1 MPNDAFISYSHRA
14 DFALA
19 AAVEKGLEKLA
30 KPLFSIRAMEVFRDE
45 SDLAASSGLTPAL
58 EKHLAQSRWLI
69 VFASRTAARSA
80 YCGDEVAWWVRQRG
94 TDQLLIALTDGQIA
108 WDRQRGDFDWSA
120 TDALPE
126 CLRGAFQSEPRYVDL
141 REVKQSADLSL
152 ANPTFRFAMLDLAA
166 PVRGIAKNQLDNED
180 VKRNRMFR
188 LLVRAGV
195 TAIAL
200 FGAAAAVMAVVARQQ
215 AQQSL
220 SRQLSAQSLR
230 LVRAQPDLGLL
241 LAVEALNIAD
251 SVEGRAGLL
260 DALLD
265 QPHLIRVLHGSTRD
279 DLERQGFRFF
289 GPARPGAGQGAA
301 TAPAKASS
309 GCEGGAESSA
319 ASVDG
324 KLTAYGCYGG
334 DVRIAGA
341 GGTRGA
347 FSRIGH
353 QQPVMS
359 VLFSADGRLLI
370 SGGYDGRILLWDVT
384 TGVGMEPAFADN
396 ELPVL
401 ALGLSADG
409 RSLASLHEGGPPKLW
424 DLAVQPRLKT
434 PVAGVADPGEVLAV
448 VGERSLIE
456 SNTIEWRT
464 GDRQR
469 LAREIVGPERAGQFL
484 GLWAAG
490 KPLYAG
496 QLGLSDAT
504 LPAYDNDAGIALAVD
519 VPAAGNESRLLVRS
533 TDPAGPRLEIPLPS
547 YVQATAISRDGKRL
561 AGAAGRTLWM
571 WELPSG
577 KLLFGPVDLEGEP
590 RVLLFGRADAFLA
603 AGLADG
609 RLLVLDPADGKPLRQ
624 ALDAH
629 QSTGS
634 LGIQAAAL
642 SADGKRAA
650 TGGVDGQ
657 ILVWDTGTWQR
668 RTPMPAYGF
677 KVRPGPAFEGSYSVP
692 AVAFDPDDAL
702 FAAATTR
709 GPAVWFRGGLDWLRR
724 GLASRA
730 VSRIGFSPDGRSL
743 VTVGADGV
751 LEWSMDAEDWKRRAC
766 AVADRNLTQAEWRQ
780 YVSFD
785 AGQQSGWK
793 RVFEPGYRSTCPE
806 RSAGSEDAAPRNK
819 QAAPAATAPQSYPAP
834 TR

>member
-1 MPNDAFISYSHRA
+1 MPNDAFLSYSHRA

-58 EKHLAQSRWLI
+58 EKHLSQSRWLI
-69 VFASRTAARSA
+69 VFASPTAARSA

-126 CLRGAFQSEPRYVDL
+126 CLRGAFPSEPRYVDL
-141 REVKQSADLSL
+141 REIKQSADLSL

-166 PVRGIAKNQLDNED
+166 PIRGIAKNQLDNED

-220 SRQLSAQSLR
+220 SRQLSAQALR

-265 QPHLIRVLHGSTRD
+265 QPHLIRVAHGATRA
-279 DLERQGFRFF
+279 DLERQGFRFA
-289 GPARPGAGQGAA
+289 GPVAPGA
-301 TAPAKASS
+301 AKDRNRES
-309 GCEGGAESSA
+309 GCEGGAESAA
-319 ASVDG
+319 ASADG
-324 KLTAYGCYGG
+324 KRTAYGCYSG
-334 DVRIAGA
+334 DVRMAY
-341 GGTRGA
+341 GGTVRGT
-347 FSRIGH
+347 FSRFDH
-353 QQPVMS
+353 RQPVMS

-370 SGGYDGRILLWDVT
+370 SGGYDGRILLWDAAS
-384 TGVGMEPAFADN
+384 GIGMEPAFADN

-401 ALGLSADG
+401 ALALSADG
-409 RSLASLHEGGPPKLW
+409 RTLASLHEGGPPKLW
-424 DLAVQPRLKT
+424 DLAVRPRLKK
-434 PVAGVADPGEVLAV
+434 PVAGVADPGEVLEV
-448 VGERSLIE
+448 LGERNLIE
-456 SNTIEWRT
+456 SNTVEWRT

-484 GLWAAG
+484 GLWADG
-490 KPLYAG
+490 KPLFAA
-496 QLGLSDAT
+496 QLGLSDAP
-504 LPAYDNDAGIALAVD
+504 LLAYDPGAGIALAVQ
-519 VPAAGNESRLLVRS
+519 VAASGSESRLLVRS
-533 TDPAGPRLEIPLPS
+533 TDPAGPRLEIPLPA

-561 AGAAGRTLWM
+561 AGAAGSKLWT
-571 WELPSG
+571 WALPSG
-577 KLLFGPVDLEGEP
+577 KLLSGPFDLEGEP
-590 RVLLFGRADAFLA
+590 RVLLYGMGDAFLA

-609 RLLVLDPADGKPLRQ
+609 RLLVLDPGSDKPQRQ

-629 QSTGS
+629 QSTGL
-634 LGIQAAAL
+634 LGIQTAAL
-642 SADGKRAA
+642 SADGKRVA

-657 ILVWDTGTWQR
+657 ILLWDTTTWQR
-668 RTPMPAYGF
+668 RAPLQAYGF

-692 AVAFDPDDAL
+692 GVAFGPDGAL

-709 GPAVWFRGGLDWLRR
+709 GPAIWFRGGLDWLRR
-724 GLASRA
+724 GLDARA
-730 VSRIGFSPDGRSL
+730 VSRIAFSPDSQFL
-743 VTVGADGV
+743 ITAGADGV

-766 AVADRNLTQAEWRQ
+766 AVANRNLSAAEWRQ

-785 AGQQSGWK
+785 AGQQTGWK
-793 RVFEPGYRSTCPE
+793 RVFEPAYRSTCPE
-806 RSAGSEDAAPRNK
+806 RPAGAESIASGDKEPAPVAAV
-819 QAAPAATAPQSYPAP
+819 PQGYAAP